1 MINKKEKNEIK
12 EGFFDEKD
20 FISPSYINLNN
31 PRFLEIDDYFYSG
44 ITIVNYYRE
53 YNDLIL
59 KSLIETSINM
69 NISVF
74 VRFSAEIFFN
84 IRIGSNHI
92 RRP

>member
-44 ITIVNYYRE
+44 KRLYGDGNRTDQIQE
-53 YNDLIL
+53 
-59 KSLIETSINM
+59 
-69 NISVF
+69 
-74 VRFSAEIFFN
+74 
-84 IRIGSNHI
+84 
-92 RRP
+92 